1 MGVLLSGVS
10 NLPLWYRMGQRRLA
24 GGWRNKDLH
33 QTFMALIMRGVTNEM
48 IDRQGQ
54 TTLAMQLLHKCLT
67 DGRIEPETVAIL
79 RKVFRQFPDQISD
92 DGGRP
97 MDVVAREIL
106 ARRDAI
112 MAAVDFDLEG
122 RSIRHASQSLWIDR
136 KNIRKWRKDPE
147 FQILVKKYY
156 EEYVAEKANCEPGRD
171 D

>member
-1 MGVLLSGVS
+1 
-10 NLPLWYRMGQRRLA
+10 
-24 GGWRNKDLH
+24 
-33 QTFMALIMRGVTNEM
+33 
-48 IDRQGQ
+48 
-54 TTLAMQLLHKCLT
+54 
-67 DGRIEPETVAIL
+67 
-79 RKVFRQFPDQISD
+79 
-92 DGGRP
+92 